1 MHELQLGGQRVKT
14 VVGEASRICR
24 GAGNSSPTAAGA
36 TLSAPP
42 AAIVCFAPRFGPSAP
57 LVSSP
62 SFPRCLPLLREFSPS
77 PFSLRAPRPRSAT
90 RWGKAATLP
99 SFPHDRRRNIR
110 MGANR
115 NPLCDLRVRRGAFP
129 LSTKLLHGPRRCC
142 HLSAMAH
149 IRLRRGP
156 ASRSHHTPILTPS

>member
-90 RWGKAATLP
+90 RWQSGYPPELSSRSPPEHSYGGQSQSIMRPTRPAWRVSFVNEATPRSTEMLP
-99 SFPHDRRRNIR
+99 SERPWHPSTFGADRQAAAI
-110 MGANR
+110 
-115 NPLCDLRVRRGAFP
+115 
-129 LSTKLLHGPRRCC
+129 
-142 HLSAMAH
+142 
-149 IRLRRGP
+149 
-156 ASRSHHTPILTPS
+156 TPPS